1 VTFTLAFFRLANRT
15 LPLARFS
22 RYDEREEPSKGG
34 ARGRRRPAGAAP
46 ERGYYM
52 SNYPWDAQ
60 QNSAENP
67 GQMGVFGPLGMVPS
81 ANRPMTERPQ
91 VVPSR
96 PLTDRPMASFG
107 PASRPNLNEEVK
119 RTLAATRERRQQR
132 RRVIGILVFAHVLLL
147 LAIAPGYLSPEILV
161 APLTFL
167 SAAIVVDL
175 LALAASR
182 LFNND
187 TVAAYMLVIGG
198 GLVVAA
204 FTVFTALTPSADRA
218 IQTGFISF
226 LLIASI
232 LEAGLLLS
240 PELTLGIAAIAAAVT
255 AASVVLALVLSG
267 ESIDPRLSAATY
279 QITVTPLVVQGMSGL
294 IAWLLAVFI
303 DESARDAQRSQ
314 EQKFALAQLD
324 KTNMRIAQQQER
336 INQSVHELQS
346 AISRVL
352 TGSYSTRVQV
362 IDGEL
367 VDLMRSFNLL
377 LNQVEGML
385 NSDQMRGDASDVIR
399 QVMEI
404 ISRMT
409 DGSGITPMSGQPPVN
424 SPLNGVIVAL
434 GHVQA
439 QYTQRLARLSQMA
452 QGVVGAASQGVEG
465 LNNITDE
472 MSSVKQIAG
481 TLVAAMNNML
491 PVARS
496 AHQAAA
502 QARAVIGD
510 ALPPDLRQT
519 LDGPE
524 PDRDLMV
531 DGLDLGGED
540 LEGLGYDIIGATGEY
555 AALDPLSADE
565 AHIAPLTVKVDA
577 LDESGKDAESEG
589 KSKGRRKR
597 GAEAQ
602 APQETPAAQPGSAPQ
617 QLVELYQLLG
627 QLTKNLAQEYRAL
640 KVASRELGRLSRGLR
655 AVEGGVVF
663 GVGSLGA
670 TREAAEE
677 LQMAAGTGQSPN
689 ASGEPPAQQ
698 APQSLQQEPPV
709 VDQQASPESD
719 TEPEGPATGSLN
731 AADLLSPD
739 LFDDSQARK
748 DDTNS

>member
-1 VTFTLAFFRLANRT
+1 
-15 LPLARFS
+15 
-22 RYDEREEPSKGG
+22 
-34 ARGRRRPAGAAP
+34 
-46 ERGYYM
+46 M

-60 QNSAENP
+60 QHPAENP
-67 GQMGVFGPLGMVPS
+67 GQMGMFGPLGMVPS
-81 ANRPMTERPQ
+81 ANRPITERPQ

-96 PLTDRPMASFG
+96 PLTDRPMTSYG
-107 PASRPNLNEEVK
+107 PASRPNMNDEIR

-132 RRVIGILVFAHVLLL
+132 RRVIGILVFAHILLL
-147 LAIAPGYLSPEILV
+147 LAIAPGYLSPQMMV

-167 SAAIVVDL
+167 GVAIAVDL

-204 FTVFTALTPSADRA
+204 FTIFTALTPSADRA

-240 PELTLGIAAIAAAVT
+240 PELTLGIAAIVAAVT
-255 AASVVLALVLSG
+255 AVSVVLALVLSG

-279 QITVTPLVVQGMSGL
+279 QITVTPLVVQGMAGL

-336 INQSVHELQS
+336 INQSVHELQT

-385 NSDQMRGDASDVIR
+385 NSDQMRGDVSDLIR
-399 QVMEI
+399 QIMEI
-404 ISRMT
+404 ISHMA
-409 DGSGITPMSGQPPVN
+409 DGSGFTPMSGQPPVN

-434 GHVQA
+434 SHVQA

-465 LNNITDE
+465 LNNITGE
-472 MSSVKQIAG
+472 MGSVKQIAG
-481 TLVAAMNNML
+481 TLVAATNNML

-510 ALPPDLRQT
+510 ALPPELRQA

-555 AALDPLSADE
+555 GALDPLSADQ

-577 LDESGKDAESEG
+577 LDESGKDAES

-602 APQETPAAQPGSAPQ
+602 APQETPAVQPGSAPQ

-670 TREAAEE
+670 TRDAAEE
-677 LQMAAGTGQSPN
+677 LQQAAGMGQSPN

-698 APQSLQQEPPV
+698 PPSMEATQTAQSSRQEPPV
-709 VDQQASPESD
+709 VDQQTSPESD

-739 LFDDSQARK
+739 LFKDSAPPQQDDASDA
-748 DDTNS
+748 

>member
-1 VTFTLAFFRLANRT
+1 
-15 LPLARFS
+15 
-22 RYDEREEPSKGG
+22 
-34 ARGRRRPAGAAP
+34 
-46 ERGYYM
+46 M
-52 SNYPWDAQ
+52 SNFPWDAQ
-60 QNSAENP
+60 QHPAENP
-67 GQMGVFGPLGMVPS
+67 GQMGMFGPLGMVPS
-81 ANRPMTERPQ
+81 ANRPITERPQ

-96 PLTDRPMASFG
+96 PLTDRPMTSYG
-107 PASRPNLNEEVK
+107 PASRPNMNDEIR

-132 RRVIGILVFAHVLLL
+132 RRVIGILVFAHILLL
-147 LAIAPGYLSPEILV
+147 LAIAPGYLSPQMMV

-167 SAAIVVDL
+167 GVAIAVDL

-204 FTVFTALTPSADRA
+204 FTIFTALTPSADRA

-255 AASVVLALVLSG
+255 AVSVVLALVLSG
-267 ESIDPRLSAATY
+267 ESINPQLSAATY
-279 QITVTPLVVQGMSGL
+279 QITVTPLVVQGMAGL

-336 INQSVHELQS
+336 INQSVHELQT
-346 AISRVL
+346 AISHVL

-377 LNQVEGML
+377 LNQVESML
-385 NSDQMRGDASDVIR
+385 NSDQMRGDVSDLIR
-399 QVMEI
+399 QIMEI
-404 ISRMT
+404 ISHMT
-409 DGSGITPMSGQPPVN
+409 DGSGFTPMSGQLPVN

-434 GHVQA
+434 SHVQA

-465 LNNITDE
+465 LNNITGE
-472 MSSVKQIAG
+472 MGSVKQIAG
-481 TLVAAMNNML
+481 TLVAATNNML

-510 ALPPDLRQT
+510 ALPPELRQT

-531 DGLDLGGED
+531 DGLDQGGED

-555 AALDPLSADE
+555 GALDPLSADE
-565 AHIAPLTVKVDA
+565 AHIAPLTVKV
-577 LDESGKDAESEG
+577 
-589 KSKGRRKR
+589 
-597 GAEAQ
+597 
-602 APQETPAAQPGSAPQ
+602 
-617 QLVELYQLLG
+617 
-627 QLTKNLAQEYRAL
+627 
-640 KVASRELGRLSRGLR
+640 
-655 AVEGGVVF
+655 
-663 GVGSLGA
+663 
-670 TREAAEE
+670 
-677 LQMAAGTGQSPN
+677 
-689 ASGEPPAQQ
+689 
-698 APQSLQQEPPV
+698 
-709 VDQQASPESD
+709 
-719 TEPEGPATGSLN
+719 
-731 AADLLSPD
+731 
-739 LFDDSQARK
+739 
-748 DDTNS
+748 

>member
-1 VTFTLAFFRLANRT
+1 
-15 LPLARFS
+15 
-22 RYDEREEPSKGG
+22 
-34 ARGRRRPAGAAP
+34 
-46 ERGYYM
+46 M

-60 QNSAENP
+60 QSPAEKP
-67 GQMGVFGPLGMVPS
+67 SQIGMFGPLGMVPS

-91 VVPSR
+91 AVPSR
-96 PLTDRPMASFG
+96 PLTERPMASYG

-147 LAIAPGYLSPEILV
+147 LAIAPGYLSPQIMI
-161 APLTFL
+161 APLIFL
-167 SAAIVVDL
+167 GTAIVVDL

-182 LFNND
+182 FFNND

-204 FTVFTALTPSADRA
+204 FTVFTALTPGADRA

-226 LLIASI
+226 LLVASI

-255 AASVVLALVLSG
+255 ATSVILALALSG

-279 QITVTPLVVQGMSGL
+279 QVTVTPLVVQGMSGL

-352 TGSYSTRVQV
+352 TGGYSTRVQV
-362 IDGEL
+362 IEGEL

-377 LNQVEGML
+377 LNQVEGLL
-385 NSDQMRGDASDVIR
+385 NSDQVRGDVSDLLR
-399 QVMEI
+399 QIMEI
-404 ISRMT
+404 ISRMS
-409 DGSGITPMSGQPPVN
+409 DGSSVTPMSGQPPVN

-434 GHVQA
+434 SHLQA
-439 QYTQRLARLSQMA
+439 QHTQRLARLSQMA

-465 LNNITDE
+465 LNNITGE

-481 TLVAAMNNML
+481 TLVAAMNNIV

-524 PDRDLMV
+524 PDRDLLV
-531 DGLDLGGED
+531 DGLDQGGED

-555 AALDPLSADE
+555 TALDPFNADE
-565 AHIAPLTVKVDA
+565 AHIAPLTIKVDA

-589 KSKGRRKR
+589 RSKGRRKR

-602 APQETPAAQPGSAPQ
+602 APQATPMIQPGSAPQ

-627 QLTKNLAQEYRAL
+627 QLTKNLAQEYRSL
-640 KVASRELGRLSRGLR
+640 KAASRELGRLSRGLR
-655 AVEGGVVF
+655 AVEGGVVY

-670 TREAAEE
+670 TRAAAEE
-677 LQMAAGTGQSPN
+677 LQQSTALGQNPN
-689 ASGEPPAQQ
+689 APGAAPAPSTQTS
-698 APQSLQQEPPV
+698 QSSRQELPV
-709 VDQQASPESD
+709 LDQQATIEGEE
-719 TEPEGPATGSLN
+719 EPEGPATGSLN

-748 DDTNS
+748 DDANS

>member
-1 VTFTLAFFRLANRT
+1 
-15 LPLARFS
+15 
-22 RYDEREEPSKGG
+22 
-34 ARGRRRPAGAAP
+34 
-46 ERGYYM
+46 M

-81 ANRPMTERPQ
+81 ANRPITERPQ
-91 VVPSR
+91 AVPSR
-96 PLTDRPMASFG
+96 PLTDRPMTSYG

-132 RRVIGILVFAHVLLL
+132 RRVIGILVFAHILLL
-147 LAIAPGYLSPEILV
+147 LAIAPGYLSPQIMI

-167 SAAIVVDL
+167 GVAIVMDL

-279 QITVTPLVVQGMSGL
+279 QVTVTPLVVQGMSGL

-385 NSDQMRGDASDVIR
+385 NSDQMRGDVSDLIR
-399 QVMEI
+399 QIMEI
-404 ISRMT
+404 ISHMT
-409 DGSGITPMSGQPPVN
+409 DGSGVTPMSGQPPIN

-439 QYTQRLARLSQMA
+439 QHTQRLARLSLMA

-465 LNNITDE
+465 LNNITGE
-472 MSSVKQIAG
+472 MGSVKQIAG
-481 TLVAAMNNML
+481 TLVAATNNML

-510 ALPPDLRQT
+510 ALPPELRQT

-531 DGLDLGGED
+531 DGLDQGGED

-555 AALDPLSADE
+555 GALDPLSADE

-597 GAEAQ
+597 GADAQ
-602 APQETPAAQPGSAPQ
+602 AAQETPTVQPGSAPQ

-655 AVEGGVVF
+655 NVEGGVVF
-663 GVGSLGA
+663 GVGALEA

-677 LQMAAGTGQSPN
+677 LQQTAGTGQSPN
-689 ASGEPPAQQ
+689 APGEPQAQQ
-698 APQSLQQEPPV
+698 APQSSQQEPPV
-709 VDQQASPESD
+709 VDQQTLPESEA
-719 TEPEGPATGSLN
+719 EPEGPATGSLN

-739 LFDDSQARK
+739 LFKDSTPPQQDDASDA
-748 DDTNS
+748 

>member
-1 VTFTLAFFRLANRT
+1 
-15 LPLARFS
+15 
-22 RYDEREEPSKGG
+22 
-34 ARGRRRPAGAAP
+34 
-46 ERGYYM
+46 
-52 SNYPWDAQ
+52 
-60 QNSAENP
+60 
-67 GQMGVFGPLGMVPS
+67 
-81 ANRPMTERPQ
+81 
-91 VVPSR
+91 
-96 PLTDRPMASFG
+96 
-107 PASRPNLNEEVK
+107 
-119 RTLAATRERRQQR
+119 
-132 RRVIGILVFAHVLLL
+132 
-147 LAIAPGYLSPEILV
+147 
-161 APLTFL
+161 
-167 SAAIVVDL
+167 
-175 LALAASR
+175 
-182 LFNND
+182 
-187 TVAAYMLVIGG
+187 
-198 GLVVAA
+198 
-204 FTVFTALTPSADRA
+204 
-218 IQTGFISF
+218 
-226 LLIASI
+226 
-232 LEAGLLLS
+232 
-240 PELTLGIAAIAAAVT
+240 
-255 AASVVLALVLSG
+255 
-267 ESIDPRLSAATY
+267 
-279 QITVTPLVVQGMSGL
+279 
-294 IAWLLAVFI
+294 LAVFI

-404 ISRMT
+404 ISHMT
-409 DGSGITPMSGQPPVN
+409 DGSGFTPMSGQPPVN

-439 QYTQRLARLSQMA
+439 QYTQRLARLSLMA

-465 LNNITDE
+465 LNNITGE

-524 PDRDLMV
+524 LDRDLMV
-531 DGLDLGGED
+531 DGLDQGGED

-555 AALDPLSADE
+555 AALDPLSAGE

-577 LDESGKDAESEG
+577 LDESGKEAEG

-602 APQETPAAQPGSAPQ
+602 APQETPAVQPGSAPQ

-627 QLTKNLAQEYRAL
+627 QLTKNLAQEYRSL

-670 TREAAEE
+670 TREAAEQ
-677 LQMAAGTGQSPN
+677 LQLTAGVGQSSN
-689 ASGEPPAQQ
+689 ASGEPPAPSTQTS
-698 APQSLQQEPPV
+698 QSSRQESPV
-709 VDQQASPESD
+709 VDQQAPIEGSE
-719 TEPEGPATGSLN
+719 EPEGPATGSLN
-731 AADLLSPD
+731 AADLVSSD
-739 LFDDSQARK
+739 LFKESTPPQQDDASDA
-748 DDTNS
+748 